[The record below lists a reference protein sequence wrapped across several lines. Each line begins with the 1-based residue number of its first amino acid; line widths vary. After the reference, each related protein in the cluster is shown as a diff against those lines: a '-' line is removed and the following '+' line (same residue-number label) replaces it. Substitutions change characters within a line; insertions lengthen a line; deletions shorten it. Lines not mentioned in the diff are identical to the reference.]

1 MNRKLLSKAVGNIN
15 DSFIAEAY
23 RPENDD
29 IVGSPE
35 RTVHMKPK
43 RLFTLAFAAAL
54 ILSLGIAAYAVWSIH
69 IARQQE
75 IRSDLK
81 IDENNAESYVEYSV
95 ADAQPHGIALLS
107 AINDGEEQRIYL
119 NVSPVAEEDLAGF
132 PGLTVH
138 STEEALSAAEK
149 HPRCLVLG
157 GASIFEQFFPYL
169 QKIYI
174 TKIGC
179 CPESSRF
186 FPNLDDLPDWQCTEK
201 GPLLE
206 EDGIPYCFCLYER
219 SAGKGDKSC

>member
-1 MNRKLLSKAVGNIN
+1 M
-15 DSFIAEAY
+15 
-23 RPENDD
+23 
-29 IVGSPE
+29 
-35 RTVHMKPK
+35 
-43 RLFTLAFAAAL
+43 
-54 ILSLGIAAYAVWSIH
+54 
-69 IARQQE
+69 
-75 IRSDLK
+75 
-81 IDENNAESYVEYSV
+81 
-95 ADAQPHGIALLS
+95 
-107 AINDGEEQRIYL
+107 
-119 NVSPVAEEDLAGF
+119 
-132 PGLTVH
+132 H

-186 FPNLDDLPDWQCTEK
+186 FPNLDELPDWQCTEK